1 MGNIGIQVAYELLKP
16 TSAQIKSLFEV
27 VDVAALIR
35 EANSVDGLSGRDV
48 DDGPI
53 GYWANQASYKGSTS
67 ELAKMLGMDVL
78 NFLVPDEE
86 FFQHDTYYPKGPT
99 GAVSYFP
106 TGTGDVKGGTQQF
119 VNTVDSKDYKL
130 WLSHISNIATQV
142 GFKMI
147 DLLGAD
153 TGHVTESILNEDV
166 FQKGSFKAVFMAG
179 GPGSGKSSVID
190 GIFNVPDR
198 TAIKSLTST
207 GLKVVNSDKAFEYLK
222 KKHNI
227 PASVV
232 DMSDEER
239 SLDGKMMY
247 KSVQIA
253 KKQLNNYLKG
263 KLGIIIDGT
272 GGSANAL
279 LTKKRNIE
287 ALGYDTAMVF
297 VNTTLQTALD
307 RNTNRPERTLDDKV
321 VERTWQKVQDNIA
334 TYKSEFGSN
343 FNWVDTENSKPGK
356 VPSAVKKSV
365 LNFIKQPVT
374 NPEALKWIDQARKVI

>member
-1 MGNIGIQVAYELLKP
+1 MRKIGLQVVYELLKP
-16 TSAQIKSLFEV
+16 SKTEIHTLFEK
-27 VDVAALIR
+27 VDIASIIQ
-35 EANSVDGLSGRDV
+35 EANSVDGLSGQDV

-86 FFQHDTYYPKGPT
+86 FFQHSTDYPEGPVPDVSFYPSGDTVSNPT
-99 GAVSYFP
+99 KAEFAAW
-106 TGTGDVKGGTQQF
+106 
-119 VNTVDSKDYKL
+119 SK
-130 WLSHISNIATQV
+130 HITNIATQV
-142 GFKMI
+142 GFSLI
-147 DLLGAD
+147 HVISENTALLK
-153 TGHVTESILNEDV
+153 EDV
-166 FQKGSFKAVFMAG
+166 YQKGSFKAVFMAG

-279 LTKKRNIE
+279 LTKKKNIE

-307 RNTNRPERTLDDKV
+307 RNANRPERTLDDKV
-321 VERTWQKVQDNIA
+321 VARTWQKVQHNIA
-334 TYKSEFGSN
+334 TYKAEFGSN

-374 NPEALKWIDQARKVI
+374 NPEALKWIEQARKVI

>member
-1 MGNIGIQVAYELLKP
+1 MENIGIQVAYEIFKP
-16 TSAQIKSLFEV
+16 SESDILRLFEN
-27 VDVAALIR
+27 VDVAQLIK
-35 EANSVDGLSGRDV
+35 EANTVDGLSGQDV

-53 GYWANQASYKGSTS
+53 GYWANQASYRGATS

-78 NFLVPDEE
+78 NYLVPDEE
-86 FFQHDTYYPKGPT
+86 FFQHDTYYPNGPT

-106 TGTGDVKGGTQQF
+106 TGVGDVKSGTQQF
-119 VNTVDSKDYKL
+119 VDVDAAKDYQL
-130 WLSHISNIATQV
+130 WLSHITKVATQI
-142 GFKMI
+142 GFRII
-147 DLLGAD
+147 DMLDAD
-153 TGHVTESILNEDV
+153 VGHVTESILTEDV

-179 GPGSGKSSVID
+179 GPGSGKSAVIN
-190 GIFNVPDR
+190 GIFNVPDAK
-198 TAIKSLTST
+198 AIKGLTST
-207 GLKVVNSDKAFEYLK
+207 GLKVVNSDRAFEYLK

-253 KKQLNNYLKG
+253 KKQLENYLKG

-287 ALGYDTAMVF
+287 ALGYDTAMIF

-307 RNTNRPERTLDDKV
+307 RNANRPERRLDDKV
-321 VERTWQKVQDNIA
+321 VERTWQKVQDNIE
-334 TYKSEFGSN
+334 TFKTEFGPN
-343 FNWVDTENSKPGK
+343 FHWVDTEKSKPGQ
-356 VPSAVKKSV
+356 VPSGVKKQV

-374 NPEALKWIDQARKVI
+374 NPEALKWIEQARKVI

>member
-1 MGNIGIQVAYELLKP
+1 MRTKNKNIGLQAAYKLIKPSRRAIQR
-16 TSAQIKSLFEV
+16 LFET
-27 VDVAALIR
+27 VDVASIIR
-35 EANSVDGLSGRDV
+35 EANTIDGMSGQDV

-53 GYWANQASYKGSTS
+53 GYWANQASYRGATS
-67 ELAKMLGMDVL
+67 ALAKMLGMDVL
-78 NFLVPDEE
+78 NYLVPDEE
-86 FFQHDTYYPKGPT
+86 FFQHATQYPDGPVPDVSFYPSGDTTKKPSSAEY
-99 GAVSYFP
+99 
-106 TGTGDVKGGTQQF
+106 DLWVK
-119 VNTVDSKDYKL
+119 
-130 WLSHISNIATQV
+130 HIENIATQV
-142 GFKMI
+142 GFKLI
-147 DLLGAD
+147 SEVQFKKKDFSEALL
-153 TGHVTESILNEDV
+153 TEDV

-307 RNTNRPERTLDDKV
+307 RNSNRPERTLDDKV

>member
-35 EANSVDGLSGRDV
+35 EANSVDGLSGQDV

-86 FFQHDTYYPKGPT
+86 FFQHSTDYPEGPVPDVSFYPSGDTVSNPT
-99 GAVSYFP
+99 KAEFAAW
-106 TGTGDVKGGTQQF
+106 
-119 VNTVDSKDYKL
+119 SK
-130 WLSHISNIATQV
+130 HITNIATQV
-142 GFKMI
+142 GFSLI
-147 DLLGAD
+147 HVISENTTLLK
-153 TGHVTESILNEDV
+153 EDV

-307 RNTNRPERTLDDKV
+307 RNANRPERTLDDKV

>member
-35 EANSVDGLSGRDV
+35 EANSVDGLSGQDV

-86 FFQHDTYYPKGPT
+86 FFQHSTDYPEGPVPDVSFYPSGDTVSNPT
-99 GAVSYFP
+99 KAEFAAW
-106 TGTGDVKGGTQQF
+106 
-119 VNTVDSKDYKL
+119 SK
-130 WLSHISNIATQV
+130 HITNIATQV
-142 GFKMI
+142 GFSLI
-147 DLLGAD
+147 HVISENTTLLK
-153 TGHVTESILNEDV
+153 EDV

-307 RNTNRPERTLDDKV
+307 RNANRPERTLDDKV

-356 VPSAVKKSV
+356 VSSAVKQSV
-365 LNFIKQPVT
+365 
-374 NPEALKWIDQARKVI
+374 

>member
-35 EANSVDGLSGRDV
+35 EASTVDGARGSGI

-53 GYWANQASYKGSTS
+53 GFWSNQASYRGATS

-86 FFQHDTYYPKGPT
+86 FLQHDTRYPNGPT

-106 TGTGDVKGGTQQF
+106 TGIGDVTGGTQQF
-119 VNTVDSKDYKL
+119 VNTVDSKDYTL
-130 WLSHISNIATQV
+130 WLSHITNVATQV
-142 GFKMI
+142 GFKLI

-153 TGHVTESILNEDV
+153 TGHVKESVLNEDV
-166 FQKGSFKAVFMAG
+166 FQRGSFKAVFMAG
-179 GPGSGKSSVID
+179 GPGSGKSAVLD
-190 GIFNVPDR
+190 GIFNIPDR

-307 RNTNRPERTLDDKV
+307 RNVNRPERTLDDKV